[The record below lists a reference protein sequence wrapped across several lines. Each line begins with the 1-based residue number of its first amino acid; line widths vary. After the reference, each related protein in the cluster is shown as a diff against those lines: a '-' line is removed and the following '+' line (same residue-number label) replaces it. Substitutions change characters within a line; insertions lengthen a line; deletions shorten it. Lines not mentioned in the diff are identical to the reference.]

1 MKRTDQQR
9 KAIQKYCSQVADTLN
24 DAGLD
29 MRVVLKPEVE
39 IPWTMDS
46 VKDHMWKG
54 IQEAMFDKASTTQL
68 ETGEV
73 TKVYEV
79 MNRHLA
85 KHGVSV
91 PFPSIEPPMLGQ
103 ERDKNQSN
111 EEWVADYD
119 SVSDNKGE
127 SNV

>member
-1 MKRTDQQR
+1 MKRSDQQR
-9 KAIQKYCSQVADTLN
+9 KAIQKYCRQVADTLN

-46 VKDHMWKG
+46 VKTHMWKG
-54 IQEAMFDKASTTQL
+54 IQEAMLGKDSTTQL
-68 ETGEV
+68 DTGEV
-73 TKVYEV
+73 SQVYEV

-91 PFPSIEPPMLGQ
+91 PFPSNEPPLI
-103 ERDKNQSN
+103 
-111 EEWVADYD
+111 
-119 SVSDNKGE
+119 GE
-127 SNV
+127 